1 MVASWSRFKSAIRAS
16 SSPSVRPSA
25 SRPCFTSVA
34 SDSPAPGS
42 PSIVITERTPI
53 VWRTPSSSKP
63 CRVTSSIF
71 ARCFGFST
79 NTTEDSELAMM

>member
-1 MVASWSRFKSAIRAS
+1 MVASWSRFRSATRAS
-16 SSPSVRPSA
+16 ISPIVRPSA
-25 SRPCFTSVA
+25 SRPRLTSAA

-42 PSIVITERTPI
+42 PSIVITARTLI

-63 CRVTSSIF
+63 RWVTSSIF